1 MSRKLGIGLA
11 IIGFILI
18 LLNAIDYIG
27 GFFGFSLE
35 IKTSMIVGI
44 ALVMLGMPFTIKDR
58 ES

>member
-18 LLNAIDYIG
+18 VLNAIDYIG

-35 IKTSMIVGI
+35 IRTSMIIGI
-44 ALVMLGMPFTIKDR
+44 ILVAVSMFIAKN
-58 ES
+58 EKS

>member
-18 LLNAIDYIG
+18 VLNAIDYIG

-35 IKTSMIVGI
+35 IRTSMIIGI
-44 ALVMLGMPFTIKDR
+44 ILVAVSMFIVR
-58 ES
+58 NERS

>member
-18 LLNAIDYIG
+18 VLNAIDYIG

-35 IKTSMIVGI
+35 IRTSMIIGI
-44 ALVMLGMPFTIKDR
+44 VLVAVSMFIAR
-58 ES
+58 NERS

>member
-18 LLNAIDYIG
+18 VLNAIDYIG

-35 IKTSMIVGI
+35 IRTSMIIGI
-44 ALVMLGMPFTIKDR
+44 VLVAVSMFIARNDR
-58 ES
+58 S